1 MAFKEDT
8 NYAQET
14 FESPIY
20 WIAFLQDLSYYLTY
34 TVFGDVYV
42 GANDWS
48 TLHCIADPLE
58 LCGSFPGPGTFD
70 N

>member
-1 MAFKEDT
+1 MSPDST
-8 NYAQET
+8 NYLQET
-14 FESPIY
+14 LESPLY
-20 WIAFLQDLSYYLTY
+20 WITFNTDVSYYLAY
-34 TVFGDVYV
+34 TVFGDHYV

-48 TLHCIADPLE
+48 TLHCITDPVV